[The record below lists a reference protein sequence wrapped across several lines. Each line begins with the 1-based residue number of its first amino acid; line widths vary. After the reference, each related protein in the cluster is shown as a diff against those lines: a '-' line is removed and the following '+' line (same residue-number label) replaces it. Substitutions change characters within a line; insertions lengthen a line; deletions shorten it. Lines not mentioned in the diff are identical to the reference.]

1 MGEDVSRKGKHMLKN
16 NGFIKVWNILY
27 PIFLYY
33 VISNV
38 VIYLAAML
46 LGVSRENYVEQYTM
60 LQTIATAT
68 ALPMLYRFYRAD
80 QMMFTVFHQRTAN
93 AYQELAGKR
102 KLLNALLCF
111 LCGALAGVAL
121 NNIIGATGLTEL
133 SAGYREVA
141 EHFWS
146 GSVVFEIL
154 GPGLLIPLAEELLYR
169 GIVYGRLSDWLG
181 IPVAAVVSAV
191 IFGGLHFNVVQFI
204 YAFFIGLL
212 LVFFLEKTHNL
223 WGAVLGH
230 MGANLLSV
238 LRMESGMLDWM
249 DSSAALCWAATV
261 GMLLVCVGL
270 MLLLA
275 GKKYGFRKGFP
286 RKL

>member
-111 LCGALAGVAL
+111 LCGAL
-121 NNIIGATGLTEL
+121 
-133 SAGYREVA
+133 S
-141 EHFWS
+141 
-146 GSVVFEIL
+146 
-154 GPGLLIPLAEELLYR
+154 LIH
-169 GIVYGRLSDWLG
+169 I
-181 IPVAAVVSAV
+181 
-191 IFGGLHFNVVQFI
+191 
-204 YAFFIGLL
+204 
-212 LVFFLEKTHNL
+212 
-223 WGAVLGH
+223 
-230 MGANLLSV
+230 
-238 LRMESGMLDWM
+238 
-249 DSSAALCWAATV
+249 
-261 GMLLVCVGL
+261 
-270 MLLLA
+270 
-275 GKKYGFRKGFP
+275 
-286 RKL
+286 